1 MKSRD
6 FPVVT
11 SAIISTFWGISDPT
25 NWPPQNALAVGPYYA
40 ITAESSQIQWTLLST
55 GVTSSP
61 ESFYDLFSSAGV
73 SSIYDARLAYDSSC
87 GDYVL
92 SAIQLNSD
100 GSYTLDFAVTQNPSA
115 GWSVAYL
122 NVGQPIPG
130 TTTEPDVPVIS
141 VGGGEIYVTTAQ
153 DNGSD
158 FAGSAQWIVPEAAV
172 AAGGS
177 IAGVVAAIAPGSDGI
192 MRPVTGFS
200 GSTYTTYFFG
210 ARSDGS
216 EVKLSY
222 QTYDAANG
230 YSAVQTLSPGNANI
244 GSGSGDFLASQ
255 PGGAPQLDALDSRI
269 QGLAY
274 ETLNGRNYVFGVSE
288 AQVSSGS
295 QPVVAWFQYDVTTPG
310 SPQFVAGGEITG
322 ASTGLGA
329 DVAIFNPSIAVNAAG
344 DVLINFTASGTSL
357 LPSDYYVVAGP
368 NQNFSAPTLYQSSNS
383 ALINNPLGS
392 ADPATGVQRWGLNST
407 AVADPNN
414 PNGFWISNEF
424 VSNDPA
430 VVNIPA
436 GSNAW
441 WGTVT
446 AQVEVTCFTSGTQ
459 ILTPDGEVFVESLKA
474 GDLVLTADGRAL
486 PVRWLGRQTVS
497 TIFGDKLRVLPIR
510 IKAGAL
516 DDNVPSRDL
525 VISPDH
531 AVLIDGVLA
540 QAATLVNEISIVREF
555 NASPILTYFH
565 IELDEHS
572 VIFAEN
578 TPVETFVDNVDRLRF
593 DNWTEHVALYPD
605 GKPMAEMP
613 YPRAKARRQIPDR
626 IRDRLAERARNLGVA
641 AVTSVA

>member
-1 MKSRD
+1 M
-6 FPVVT
+6 VT
-11 SAIISTFWGISDPT
+11 SAIVTTWYGISDPT

-40 ITAESSQIQWTLLST
+40 ITAESSQIEWTLLST
-55 GVTSSP
+55 GVTSNP
-61 ESFYDLFSSAGV
+61 ESFYDLFSSADV
-73 SSIYDARLAYDSSC
+73 SSIYDARLAYDSSS

-92 SAIQLNSD
+92 SAIQLNID

-122 NVGQPIPG
+122 NVGQPISG

-153 DNGSD
+153 GAGD
-158 FAGSAQWIVPEAAV
+158 FAGTAQWIVPEAAV

-177 IAGVVAAIAPGSDGI
+177 IAGVTPAVAPGSDGI
-192 MRPVTGFS
+192 MRPVTGLS

-210 ARSDGS
+210 ATSDGS

-230 YSAVQTLSPGNANI
+230 YSAVQTLLPGNANI
-244 GSGSGDFLASQ
+244 GGDFLASQ

-274 ETLNGRNYVFGVSE
+274 ETLNGKNYVFGVSE
-288 AQVSSGS
+288 AQVSPGS
-295 QPVVAWFQYDVTTPG
+295 QPVVAWFEYDVTTPG

-344 DVLINFTASGTSL
+344 YVLINFTASGISL

-368 NQNFSAPTLYQSSNS
+368 NQNFSAPTLYQSSTS
-383 ALINNPLGS
+383 ALINNPLPGGE
-392 ADPATGVQRWGLNST
+392 PATGVQRWGQNST

-430 VVNIPA
+430 LVNIPS

-446 AQVEVTCFTSGTQ
+446 AQVDVTCFTPGTQ
-459 ILTPDGEVFVESLKA
+459 ILTPNGEVVVESLKA

-486 PVRWLGRQTVS
+486 PVRWLGRQTIS

-525 VISPDH
+525 LVSPDH
-531 AVLIDGVLA
+531 AILIDGVLA
-540 QAATLVNEISIVREF
+540 QAGTLVNETSIVREA
-555 NASPILTYFH
+555 NVPPVLTYYH
-565 IELDEHS
+565 IELDDHS
-572 VIFAEN
+572 VIFAEK

-593 DNWTEHVALYPD
+593 DNWSEHEALYPN
-605 GKPMAEMP
+605 GKPIAELP
-613 YPRAKARRQIPDR
+613 FPRAKGQRQVPVR
-626 IRDRLAERARNLGVA
+626 IRDRLAERARNIGVA

>member
-1 MKSRD
+1 MA
-6 FPVVT
+6 T
-11 SAIISTFWGISDPT
+11 SAVITTLWGISDPH

-40 ITAESSQIQWTLLST
+40 ITAESSQIEWTNLST
-55 GVTSSP
+55 GITSSP
-61 ESFYDLFSSAGV
+61 ESFYSLFPSAGV
-73 SSIYDARLAYDSSC
+73 SSIYDARLAYDASN
-87 GDYVL
+87 GNYVL
-92 SAIQLNSD
+92 SAIQLNDD
-100 GSYTLDFAVTQNPSA
+100 GSYSLDFAITQDPSA

-122 NVGQPIPG
+122 NIGQPISG

-153 DNGSD
+153 DAED
-158 FAGSAQWIVPEAAV
+158 FAGTAQWIVPEAAV
-172 AAGGS
+172 SAGGS
-177 IAGVVAAIAPGSDGI
+177 IAGVTPAVAPSSDGI

-210 ARSDGS
+210 ATSDGS

-222 QTYDAANG
+222 QTYDATNG
-230 YSAVQTLSPGNANI
+230 YSAIQSLSPGNANV

-288 AQVSSGS
+288 AQASPSS
-295 QPVVAWFQYDVTTPG
+295 QPVVAWFQYDVTTPS

-322 ASTGLGA
+322 VSTGLGA
-329 DVAIFNPSIAVNAAG
+329 NVAIFNPSIAVNAAG
-344 DVLINFTASGTSL
+344 DVLINFTASGTTQ

-368 NQNFSAPTLYQSSNS
+368 NQSFSAPTLYQSSDS
-383 ALINNPLGS
+383 ALINNPLPGG
-392 ADPATGVQRWGLNST
+392 DPATSVQRWGLNST
-407 AVADPNN
+407 AVADPND

-424 VSNDPA
+424 ISTDRD
-430 VVNIPA
+430 VVNIPRGA
-436 GSNAW
+436 DAW

-446 AQVEVTCFTSGTQ
+446 AQVEVTCFMPGTQ
-459 ILTPDGEVFVESLKA
+459 ILTPDGEAVVESLKA
-474 GDLVLTADGRAL
+474 GDLVLTADGRAR

-497 TIFGDKLRVLPIR
+497 TVFGDKLRVLPIR

-516 DDNVPSRDL
+516 DENVPARDL
-525 VISPDH
+525 RVSPDH
-531 AVLIDGVLA
+531 AILIDGVLA
-540 QAATLVNEISIVREF
+540 QAATLVNEISIVREV
-555 NASPILTYFH
+555 NAPPILTYFH
-565 IELDEHS
+565 IELDDHS

-605 GKPMAEMP
+605 GKTIAELP
-613 YPRAKARRQIPDR
+613 YPRAKGRRQVPVR
-626 IRDRLAERARNLGVA
+626 IRDRLAERARNIAVA
-641 AVTSVA
+641 AVASVA